1 MKKYTPT
8 IFGKKSV
15 AHSFCDKF
23 HYLKMLVITTLLIIE
38 MGDAE
43 SIGSKMKNLFCV
55 TLTEKQNGYCVYK
68 AKYFS
73 GKYFIS
79 ERIKHTQ

>member
-55 TLTEKQNGYCVYK
+55 TLRNKMDIVCIKQNTSL
-68 AKYFS
+68 AN
-73 GKYFIS
+73 IS
-79 ERIKHTQ
+79 YLRE

>member
-43 SIGSKMKNLFCV
+43 SIGSKMKNLFGV
-55 TLTEKQNGYCVYK
+55 TLRNKMDIVCIKQNTSL
-68 AKYFS
+68 AN
-73 GKYFIS
+73 IS
-79 ERIKHTQ
+79 YLRE